1 MRLIGR
7 LLYTTACAVCLV
19 LVSTP
24 LALVAL
30 PVGLAGGAILVLGVA
45 GAVLIGQARWA
56 PVRTPEQV
64 NRGSL
69 PGRVSPAFVRR
80 DLAWP
85 QYFAVQVALDVRAAA
100 EHCRALV
107 RRLWARPAALLRR
120 PRVKRWWPLYVPVLA
135 GQLAVSLAVAGGVA
149 VVVLVAATVS
159 AGAWLVGGTVVQ
171 LLRCADA
178 GWQVVLRSRASCQHC
193 YQLAAVPAYRC
204 LGPHPPGHR
213 LDGTDLHRDLRP
225 GRLGVLWRR
234 CGCGWLL
241 PTTVLRAS
249 FSRRLE
255 AQCPSCG
262 ERLLAGAGV
271 VTDVRMPVFGAASA
285 GKTQLIM
292 SALVGLHGLA
302 ERAGVTVTPAD
313 DHSRQRYETYARLMA
328 EGAAAAKT
336 EAGAPPVALTL
347 RLSRGPR
354 VALVHL
360 FDAAGENLVDQAQ
373 NARLAYLDHARSL
386 VYVLDPFSIRRVRD
400 EYAAGAPEVFV
411 AANPATY
418 DPEDAYNATVQ
429 RLQDYGV
436 RTDRRRLAFVV
447 SKADLLEK
455 LAAGPADPAGVRA
468 WLADNGLHNLVL
480 AAERDFREVRWFL
493 VSGLDSGPDGGL
505 GPADWILA
513 QEWRSHRG

>member
-1 MRLIGR
+1 MRTIGR
-7 LLYTTACAVCLV
+7 LLYTILCAVCLV

-30 PVGLAGGAILVLGVA
+30 PVGLAGGVALVLGVA
-45 GAVLIGQARWA
+45 GAVLLGRAPWA

-64 NRGSL
+64 HRGAL

-85 QYFAVQVALDVRAAA
+85 QYFAIQVLLDVRATAGR
-100 EHCRALV
+100 CQALV
-107 RRLWARPAALLRR
+107 RQVWARPAAVLRK
-120 PRVKRWWPLYVPVLA
+120 PRVKPWWPLYVPVLA
-135 GQLAVSLAVAGGVA
+135 GQLGVSLAVAGGVA
-149 VVVLVAATVS
+149 VVVLITAAIS
-159 AGAWLVGGTVVQ
+159 AAAWLVGGTIVQ
-171 LLRCADA
+171 LLRGADA
-178 GWQVVLRSRASCQHC
+178 GWQAVLRARASCRHC

-204 LGPHPPGHR
+204 LGPHPPEHR
-213 LDGTDLHRDLRP
+213 LSGADLHRDLRP

-241 PTTVLRAS
+241 PTTVLRAA
-249 FSRRLE
+249 FSRRL
-255 AQCPSCG
+255 AAHCPSCG
-262 ERLLAGAGV
+262 EPMLAGAGV

-302 ERAGVTVTPAD
+302 ERSGVEVAPAD
-313 DHSRQRYETYARLMA
+313 EHSRQRYEMSARLMA
-328 EGAAAAKT
+328 DGVSPAKT

-347 RLSRGPR
+347 RLVRGPR
-354 VALVHL
+354 VALVHV

-373 NARLAYLDHARSL
+373 NARLAYLDNARSL
-386 VYVLDPFSIRRVRD
+386 VYVLDPFSIRRLRD
-400 EYAAGAPEVFV
+400 EYAAAAPDVFA

-455 LAAGPADPAGVRA
+455 LSAGPPDRAGVRA
-468 WLADNGLHNLVL
+468 WLAENGLHNLVL

-493 VSGLDSGPDGGL
+493 VSGLDPGPDGGL
-505 GPADWILA
+505 GPADWILQ
-513 QEWRSHRG
+513 QEWSHRG